1 MDAQK
6 LNNEE
11 QTTVFTPAQLHLLKL
26 FSFVKSEEQLD
37 EMKQVLC
44 EYYFKKVE
52 EEIAELEE
60 KGLWGRE
67 QSEAVMKE
75 HLRTPYVY

>member
-1 MDAQK
+1 MDSQK
-6 LNNEE
+6 LSNEE
-11 QTTVFTPAQLHLLKL
+11 QTTVFTPAQLHLLKM
-26 FSFVKSEEQLD
+26 FSFMKSEEQLD

-44 EYYFKKVE
+44 DYYFKKVE
-52 EEIAELEE
+52 EGIAELEAQ
-60 KGLWGRE
+60 GLWGRE